1 MSVLSPSRCIALAL
15 TVALSTTACA
25 QGPSSEKTEKEA
37 AVTENP
43 AESRTVDG
51 YTYTTKPVEARI
63 GPHRFAFPANYYDD
77 QIGPAIG
84 GGVGLTLMW
93 PELDAAP
100 PGTRSTRSMSDHHRA
115 ISMSIDHVGAVPI
128 GSLLQRRTSTE
139 SKTEDGSIER
149 QDPRNRLDRRK
160 PAPEQFGLTPYVI
173 DEDRMAAY
181 SKDHLDQRG
190 RPPVRNPRYE
200 DDWYI
205 ARSSGDTLST
215 FIKCDQPQ
223 NGRQGLEIKGA
234 ALVSDGADRV
244 ASCSHYFVDQA
255 DSLSV
260 TLFYPSVLLKD
271 WKSIEDVA
279 RNVLARYK
287 VR

>member
-1 MSVLSPSRCIALAL
+1 MSSLARIRCLALAL
-15 TVALSTTACA
+15 AAALYTTACV
-25 QGPSSEKTEKEA
+25 QGSSSDRTEAEA
-37 AVTENP
+37 VLTENP
-43 AESRTVDG
+43 AERRTVDG
-51 YTYTTKPVEARI
+51 YTYTTTPVEAKI

-139 SKTEDGSIER
+139 SKTENGSIER
-149 QDPRNRLDRRK
+149 QDPRNRLDMRR
-160 PAPEQFGLTPYVI
+160 PAPERFGLTPYVI

-181 SKDHLDQRG
+181 SKTYSDQRG
-190 RPPVRNPRYE
+190 KPPVRNPRYE

-260 TLFYPSVLLKD
+260 TLVYPSVLLKD
-271 WKSIEDVA
+271 WRSIEDAA
-279 RNVLARYK
+279 RTVLARY
-287 VR
+287 RIR

>member
-15 TVALSTTACA
+15 AVGLNTTACA
-25 QGPSSEKTEKEA
+25 QGPSSEKAEKEA
-37 AVTENP
+37 ATAENP

-115 ISMSIDHVGAVPI
+115 ISMSIDHVDAVPI
-128 GSLLQRRTSTE
+128 DDLLQRRTSTE

-149 QDPRNRLDRRK
+149 QDPRNRLDMRR

-173 DEDRMAAY
+173 DEDRMTAY
-181 SKDHLDQRG
+181 SKNYLDQRG
-190 RPPVRNPRYE
+190 SPPVRNVRTE
-200 DDWYI
+200 DDWYV

-234 ALVSDGADRV
+234 ALVSDGAEMV
-244 ASCSHYFVDQA
+244 ASCSHYLVDQA

-271 WKSIEDVA
+271 WISIEDAA
-279 RNVLARYK
+279 RDVLSRYK

>member
-1 MSVLSPSRCIALAL
+1 M
-15 TVALSTTACA
+15 
-25 QGPSSEKTEKEA
+25 
-37 AVTENP
+37 TENP

-115 ISMSIDHVGAVPI
+115 ISMSIDHVDAVPI

-149 QDPRNRLDRRK
+149 QDPRNRLDMRR

-181 SKDHLDQRG
+181 SKAYSDQRG

-215 FIKCDQPQ
+215 FIKCDQPR
-223 NGRQGLEIKGA
+223 NGSQGLEIKDG

-271 WKSIEDVA
+271 WKSIEDAA

>member
-1 MSVLSPSRCIALAL
+1 MSVLSTHRC
-15 TVALSTTACA
+15 VALVFAAALNTACA

-37 AVTENP
+37 AMTENT

-93 PELDAAP
+93 PELVAAP

-115 ISMSIDHVGAVPI
+115 ISMSVDHVDAVPI
-128 GSLLQRRTSTE
+128 GNLLQRITSTE

-149 QDPRNRLDRRK
+149 QDPRYRLDMRR
-160 PAPEQFGLTPYVI
+160 PAPERFGLTPYVI
-173 DEDRMAAY
+173 DEDRMATYSKAY
-181 SKDHLDQRG
+181 SDRRG

-205 ARSSGDTLST
+205 ARSSDDTLST

-223 NGRQGLEIKGA
+223 NGSQGLQIKDNT
-234 ALVSDGADRV
+234 LVSDGADMV
-244 ASCSHYFVDQA
+244 TSCSHYFVDQT

-271 WKSIEDVA
+271 WRAIEDAA

-287 VR
+287 VL

>member
-15 TVALSTTACA
+15 AVALNTTACA

-37 AVTENP
+37 AMTENP
-43 AESRTVDG
+43 AENRTVDG

-93 PELDAAP
+93 PKLDAAP

-115 ISMSIDHVGAVPI
+115 ISMSIDHVDAVPI

-149 QDPRNRLDRRK
+149 QDPRNRLDMRR

-181 SKDHLDQRG
+181 SKAYSDQRG

-215 FIKCDQPQ
+215 FIKCDQPR
-223 NGRQGLEIKGA
+223 NGSQGLEIKDG
-234 ALVSDGADRV
+234 ALVSDGADMV
-244 ASCSHYFVDQA
+244 ASCSHYFVNQA

-260 TLFYPSVLLKD
+260 TLFYPRVLLKD
-271 WKSIEDVA
+271 WKSIEDAA

>member
-1 MSVLSPSRCIALAL
+1 MSLLAPGRCLALAL
-15 TVALSTTACA
+15 AAALYTTACV
-25 QGPSSEKTEKEA
+25 QGPSFDRTEVEA
-37 AVTENP
+37 VLTENP
-43 AESRTVDG
+43 AESRTMDG
-51 YTYTTKPVEARI
+51 YTYTTTPVEAKI

-115 ISMSIDHVGAVPI
+115 ISMSIDYVDAVPI

-149 QDPRNRLDRRK
+149 QDPRNRLDMRR
-160 PAPEQFGLTPYVI
+160 PAPEQFGLTPYAI
-173 DEDRMAAY
+173 DEDRMAGY
-181 SKDHLDQRG
+181 SKTYSDQRG
-190 RPPVRNPRYE
+190 RPPVRNPRFE

-205 ARSSGDTLST
+205 ARSDGDTVST

-223 NGRQGLEIKGA
+223 DGRLGLEIKGA
-234 ALVSDGADRV
+234 SLVSDGADRV

-255 DSLSV
+255 DSLSL
-260 TLFYPSVLLKD
+260 TLFYPRVLLKD
-271 WKSIEDVA
+271 WKSIEDAA
-279 RNVLARYK
+279 RDMLARY
-287 VR
+287 RIR

>member
-15 TVALSTTACA
+15 AVALNTTACA
-25 QGPSSEKTEKEA
+25 QEPSSEKTEKEA
-37 AVTENP
+37 AMTENP

-115 ISMSIDHVGAVPI
+115 ISMSIDHVDAVPI

-149 QDPRNRLDRRK
+149 QDPRNRLDMRR

-181 SKDHLDQRG
+181 SKAYSDQRG

-215 FIKCDQPQ
+215 FIKCDQPR
-223 NGRQGLEIKGA
+223 NGSQGLEIKDG
-234 ALVSDGADRV
+234 ALVSDGADMV

-271 WKSIEDVA
+271 WKSIEDAA

>member
-15 TVALSTTACA
+15 AVALNTTACA
-25 QGPSSEKTEKEA
+25 QEPSSEKTEKEA
-37 AVTENP
+37 AMTENP

-115 ISMSIDHVGAVPI
+115 ISMSIDHVDAVPI
-128 GSLLQRRTSTE
+128 GSLLQRRTSSE

-149 QDPRNRLDRRK
+149 QDPRNRLDMRR

-181 SKDHLDQRG
+181 SKAYSDQRG
-190 RPPVRNPRYE
+190 RPPARNPRYE

-215 FIKCDQPQ
+215 FIKCDQPR
-223 NGRQGLEIKGA
+223 NGSQGLEIKDG
-234 ALVSDGADRV
+234 ALVSDGADMV

-271 WKSIEDVA
+271 WKSIEDAA

>member
-15 TVALSTTACA
+15 AVALSTTACA

-37 AVTENP
+37 AMTENP

-93 PELDAAP
+93 PKLDAAP

-115 ISMSIDHVGAVPI
+115 ISMSIDHVDAVAI
-128 GSLLQRRTSTE
+128 GSLLQRITSTE

-149 QDPRNRLDRRK
+149 QDPRNRLDMRR
-160 PAPEQFGLTPYVI
+160 PAPERFGLTPYLI

-181 SKDHLDQRG
+181 SMAYADQRG
-190 RPPVRNPRYE
+190 KPPVRNPRYE

-205 ARSSGDTLST
+205 ARSSGDALST

-223 NGRQGLEIKGA
+223 DGRQGLEIKGA
-234 ALVSDGADRV
+234 ELISDGADRV

-271 WKSIEDVA
+271 WKSIEDAA
-279 RNVLARYK
+279 RDVLARYK

>member
-1 MSVLSPSRCIALAL
+1 MSVLSPGHCIALAL
-15 TVALSTTACA
+15 AAALNTACA
-25 QGPSSEKTEKEA
+25 QGPSSGETEREG
-37 AVTENP
+37 AVAGNS

-51 YTYTTKPVEARI
+51 YTFTAKPVEASI

-93 PELDAAP
+93 PELIAAP

-115 ISMSIDHVGAVPI
+115 ISMSIDYIDAVPI
-128 GSLLQRRTSTE
+128 GDLLQRRTSTE

-149 QDPRNRLDRRK
+149 QDPRYRLDMRK
-160 PAPEQFGLTPYVI
+160 AAAEQFGLTPYVI

-181 SKDHLDQRG
+181 SKAYSDQRG
-190 RPPVRNPRYE
+190 RPPARNPRYE

-205 ARSSGDTLST
+205 ARSGSDTLST
-215 FIKCDQPQ
+215 FIRCDQAQ
-223 NGRQGLEIKGA
+223 NGSQGLQIKEDT
-234 ALVSDGADRV
+234 LVSDGTNMV
-244 ASCSHYFVDQA
+244 ASCSHYFVDQT

-260 TLFYPSVLLKD
+260 TLFYPSVLLRD
-271 WKSIEDVA
+271 WRSIEDAA

>member
-1 MSVLSPSRCIALAL
+1 MSFLSPSRCLALAL
-15 TVALSTTACA
+15 VAALSTTACA
-25 QGPSSEKTEKEA
+25 QRPSFDTAEKDAVLTED
-37 AVTENP
+37 P
-43 AESRTVDG
+43 AESRNVDG
-51 YTYTTKPVEARI
+51 YTYTTKPVAAKI

-93 PELDAAP
+93 PDLDAAP

-115 ISMSIDHVGAVPI
+115 ISMSIDHVDAVPI
-128 GSLLQRRTSTE
+128 GNLLQRITSTE

-149 QDPRNRLDRRK
+149 QDPRNRLDMRR
-160 PAPEQFGLTPYVI
+160 PSPEQFGLTPYVI
-173 DEDRMAAY
+173 DEERMAAY
-181 SKDHLDQRG
+181 SKNYLDQRG
-190 RPPVRNPRYE
+190 SPPVRNVRTE

-205 ARSSGDTLST
+205 ARSSDDTLST
-215 FIKCDQPQ
+215 FIKCDQPH

-234 ALVSDGADRV
+234 ALVSDGADIV
-244 ASCSHYFVDQA
+244 ASCSHYLVDQA

-271 WKSIEDVA
+271 WKSIEDA
-279 RNVLARYK
+279 ALNVLSRYK
-287 VR
+287 VH

>member
-1 MSVLSPSRCIALAL
+1 M
-15 TVALSTTACA
+15 
-25 QGPSSEKTEKEA
+25 
-37 AVTENP
+37 TENT

-93 PELDAAP
+93 PGLDAAP

-115 ISMSIDHVGAVPI
+115 ISMSVDYVDAVPI
-128 GSLLQRRTSTE
+128 GILLQRKTSTE

-149 QDPRNRLDRRK
+149 QDPRYRLDMRR

-173 DEDRMAAY
+173 DEDLMVAY
-181 SKDHLDQRG
+181 SKAYSDRRG
-190 RPPVRNPRYE
+190 RPPARNPRYE

-205 ARSSGDTLST
+205 ARSSSDTLST

-223 NGRQGLEIKGA
+223 NGSQGLQIKDG
-234 ALVSDGADRV
+234 ALVSDGTHVV

-271 WKSIEDVA
+271 WRSIEDAA

>member
-1 MSVLSPSRCIALAL
+1 M
-15 TVALSTTACA
+15 
-25 QGPSSEKTEKEA
+25 
-37 AVTENP
+37 TENT

-93 PELDAAP
+93 PELVAAP

-115 ISMSIDHVGAVPI
+115 ISMSIDYIDAVPI
-128 GSLLQRRTSTE
+128 GDLLQRRTSTE

-149 QDPRNRLDRRK
+149 QDPRYRLDMRK
-160 PAPEQFGLTPYVI
+160 AAAERFGLTQYVI
-173 DEDRMAAY
+173 DEDRMVTYSAAY
-181 SKDHLDQRG
+181 LDQRG
-190 RPPVRNPRYE
+190 SAPARNARYE
-200 DDWYI
+200 EDWYI

-215 FIKCDQPQ
+215 FIKCDQPH
-223 NGRQGLEIKGA
+223 NGKQGLEIKDGA
-234 ALVSDGADRV
+234 LFSDGSDRV
-244 ASCSHYFVDQA
+244 ASCSHYFVDQT
-255 DSLSV
+255 DSVSV
-260 TLFYPSVLLKD
+260 TLTYPNVLLKD
-271 WKSIEDVA
+271 WKSIEDAA
-279 RNVLARYK
+279 RSVLARYK